1 MQTTTDEPKRASDDG
16 MVRRPAWP
24 RGRYHSFGHA
34 LARGA
39 VLARAAMSAFWCR
52 FNVAWG
58 QELPSL
64 LGKVSEERH
73 QLRCL

>member
-16 MVRRPAWP
+16 MVGARLGREV
-24 RGRYHSFGHA
+24 RYHSVGHA

-39 VLARAAMSAFWCR
+39 VLARAATSAFWCR

>member
-24 RGRYHSFGHA
+24 RGTTPSGHA
-34 LARGA
+34 SVARGA